1 MSMYWIFV
9 IGNVGIFFCV
19 MATVCA
25 FVAGVSAMIYFTNS
39 DYENEESN
47 VGRVC
52 KISTIAFVTSLT
64 IAVFI
69 PSSEQIMQIYV
80 VDNVVEYV
88 KDNDKAKQL
97 PDKVVEVCDKLLDE
111 YLTDKNE

>member
-9 IGNVGIFFCV
+9 IGNAGVFFCI
-19 MATVCA
+19 MAIA
-25 FVAGVSAMIYFTNS
+25 SAMMVVASVIVYSTNS
-39 DYENEESN
+39 AYENEETN

-88 KDNDKAKQL
+88 KDNNKAKEL
-97 PDKVVEVCDKLLDE
+97 PDKVVEVCDKLLNE
-111 YLTDKNE
+111 YLTEEKE